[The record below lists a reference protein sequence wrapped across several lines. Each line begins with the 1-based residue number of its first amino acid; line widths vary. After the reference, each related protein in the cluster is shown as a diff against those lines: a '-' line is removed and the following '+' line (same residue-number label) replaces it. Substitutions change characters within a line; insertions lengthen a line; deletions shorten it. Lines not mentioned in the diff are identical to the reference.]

1 MKLRSRAPV
10 RIDFA
15 GGWSDVAL
23 FCEQT
28 PGCVVNAAIS
38 LYSYVSV
45 NFLPK
50 DTVEMSE
57 YGYRTRYDIDNNG
70 VKIYSADFD
79 IYHEATDIKDLE
91 YNGSIDLIKAVVK
104 QLGVKGIEIVTRC
117 DAPAGSGLGSSASM
131 GVALCGAILQA
142 NRLDSDNQ
150 DQAIFPI
157 EYAMMSCRIEQE
169 ELGILGGSQDQLA
182 SAYGGINLMEFN
194 VENPDSF
201 GGEKIHVSSVPMEK
215 DVLYELQKSLVLC
228 YTGKSR
234 LSGDI
239 HRHVMQAY
247 MSGNKQT
254 KHAITELTVIAQ
266 TLSRV
271 LYLRQLEEFGPL
283 LHENWRKQK
292 ELHPSVSTPEMDAIY
307 DLAMRNG
314 ATGGKAC
321 GAGGGGC
328 MVFYCPDA
336 EHLVRKKLI
345 ETGVQILDFHFDFD
359 GLQTWMV

>member
-50 DTVEMSE
+50 DTVE
-57 YGYRTRYDIDNNG
+57 NG

-194 VENPDSF
+194 VENLPLYEDADYIGTDSF
-201 GGEKIHVSSVPMEK
+201 GDE
-215 DVLYELQKSLVLC
+215 
-228 YTGKSR
+228 R
-234 LSGDI
+234 
-239 HRHVMQAY
+239 
-247 MSGNKQT
+247 T
-254 KHAITELTVIAQ
+254 KWH
-266 TLSRV
+266 
-271 LYLRQLEEFGPL
+271 
-283 LHENWRKQK
+283 K
-292 ELHPSVSTPEMDAIY
+292 
-307 DLAMRNG
+307 
-314 ATGGKAC
+314 
-321 GAGGGGC
+321 
-328 MVFYCPDA
+328 
-336 EHLVRKKLI
+336 
-345 ETGVQILDFHFDFD
+345 
-359 GLQTWMV
+359 